1 MNGIEG
7 RVFRS
12 TLDLRAL
19 SIYLFFFLLLKF
31 VFLTSVYDNVYYLK
45 SKIDFYLLLSSIHFF
60 TCKLFLR
67 YILAAYIL
75 IGLSIYLFFFLLKSV
90 FLTSILKCNFL

>member
-45 SKIDFYLLLSSIHFF
+45 SKITSIHFF
-60 TCKLFLR
+60 TCKFCLG
-67 YILAAYIL
+67 YIFSVGFNTRFTGIMIMYI
-75 IGLSIYLFFFLLKSV
+75 I
-90 FLTSILKCNFL
+90 